1 MRVSKL
7 DWSPYF
13 INSMRD
19 KINKKPQYQRTE
31 VWPVRKK
38 VRLIDSILR
47 GFDIPKFYVASSE
60 EPYDYEVVDG
70 QQRMTA
76 ILDFMDGKLEITGN
90 FEKWGKLSGKKFQGL
105 SSEMNRY
112 FGNFQLHF
120 VLLDEVEEGEIEE
133 LFIRL
138 QEGVPAS
145 QAEKR
150 NARLGN
156 MRDFV
161 ADIAET
167 NSFFKYSRIPP
178 ARFKW
183 HDYTAHVLRLELSEG
198 PTDLSGKALTDMYR
212 NEDEF
217 PMNGKV
223 AKKVKR
229 VFNYLLKG
237 IRAKTGRKPL
247 PELSKK
253 WPFVDLYWLTSCF
266 LDEYN
271 IIGLHLSIIEF
282 YIEFEN
288 MRSKAK
294 RAGDESL
301 ARGDFWQRQL
311 FKYLQAFRSE
321 GNKRDKVE
329 HRHAVCRL
337 YALRYFSGKG
347 IDLVPR
353 DNRRRFTDEERI
365 IVWRRDGQTC
375 QICGKDELDFE
386 EIEADHVKSHSK
398 GGQTILSNA
407 QCLCLEC
414 NRKKGNKV

>member
-1 MRVSKL
+1 MRINKL

-13 INSMRD
+13 LNSMRD
-19 KINKKPQYQRTE
+19 KINKKPQYQRAE
-31 VWPVRKK
+31 VWSPRKK
-38 VRLIDSILR
+38 IRLIDSIFR

-76 ILDFMDGKLEITGN
+76 ILDFMDGKLEITGS
-90 FEKWGKLSGKKFQGL
+90 FEKWGKLSGKKFQDI
-105 SSEMNRY
+105 SSGMNRY
-112 FGNFQLHF
+112 FGNFPLHF

-145 QAEKR
+145 PAEKR
-150 NARLGN
+150 NAILGN

-161 ADIAET
+161 ADLAET
-167 NSFFKYSRIPP
+167 NSFFKYSRIPS

-198 PTDLSGKALTDMYR
+198 PTDVSGKALTNMYR

-253 WPFVDLYWLTSCF
+253 WPFVDVYWLTSCF
-266 LDEYN
+266 LNEYN
-271 IIGLHLSIIEF
+271 MTDLQLSLIEF
-282 YIEFEN
+282 FIEFEN
-288 MRSKAK
+288 IRSKAR
-294 RAGDESL
+294 RADDESL
-301 ARGDFWQRQL
+301 ARGDFWHRQL

-321 GNKRDKVE
+321 GNKRVKVK
-329 HRHAVCRL
+329 HRHEAYRL
-337 YALRYFSGKG
+337 YALKYFSDTG
-347 IDLVPR
+347 IDLVPLHG
-353 DNRRRFTDEERI
+353 RRRFTEAERI
-365 IVWRRDGQTC
+365 IVWRKDGQTC
-375 QICGKDELDFE
+375 QECGKDELSLE
-386 EIEADHVKSHSK
+386 EIEADHIVPHSK

-407 QCLCLEC
+407 QCLCVEC